1 MNRDDYKSKEL
12 IMRERAKM
20 YLDKLIVGIT
30 PVDDSE
36 IDEND
41 VVYDPKIANC
51 FRYLSDYLG
60 GLISKEQRRTERKRR
75 VNPFNL
81 TAQEQLHI
89 PVVNGAISVSDF
101 TDNINSIANLDSMKP
116 LKPTSITAWLLEKGF
131 LQLVLGSAGK
141 NKKTPTDEGRKIG
154 IITEM
159 RQSKK
164 TLGEYQVLLYTKEA
178 QQFIADNIVEIIDV
192 NNKRISKN

>member
-12 IMRERAKM
+12 IMRDRAKM
-20 YLDKLIVGIT
+20 YLDKLIVGIN

-36 IDEND
+36 IDESD

-60 GLISKEQRRTERKRR
+60 GLIAKEHRRTERKRR
-75 VNPFNL
+75 VNPFYL

-131 LQLVLGSAGK
+131 LQLVSDMTGK
-141 NKKTPTDEGRKIG
+141 NKKIPTDEGRKIG

-178 QQFIADNIVEIIDV
+178 QQFIADNIAEIITV
-192 NNKRISKN
+192 NNRKFAK